1 MIFILD
7 FPTFDHRQFLRW
19 ASHAEGCAENLCGDK
34 CEHCASG
41 VDPVCNEAVEQ
52 NCVACV
58 SLTIIVYKDNRNY
71 KYLYKLI

>member
-1 MIFILD
+1 MDTTGMISNLN
-7 FPTFDHRQFLRW
+7 FPTFIQCQFLRW

-41 VDPVCNEAVEQ
+41 VDPVCNESVEQ

-58 SLTIIVYKDNRNY
+58 SLTIIICSFNNFN
-71 KYLYKLI
+71 